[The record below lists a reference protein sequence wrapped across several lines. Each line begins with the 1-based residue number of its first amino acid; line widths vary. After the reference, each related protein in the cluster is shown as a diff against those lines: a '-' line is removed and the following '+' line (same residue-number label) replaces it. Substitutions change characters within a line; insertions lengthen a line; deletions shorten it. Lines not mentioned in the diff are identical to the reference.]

1 MVHNNYNVLNL
12 YIIKIVRFDMCVVLN
27 NLGEREKKAETSFV
41 IFVDSIDLNFI
52 FFCFISID
60 KNYLHVLL
68 LFFSSFDKEK
78 KFLKKTPNQSKTTS
92 YTKYNC
98 WKFSQPI
105 EFEQYVLTHFIS
117 LTWNRIIKNVIFV

>member
-1 MVHNNYNVLNL
+1 
-12 YIIKIVRFDMCVVLN
+12 MCVVLN
-27 NLGEREKKAETSFV
+27 NLGERKRERKKAETSFV
-41 IFVDSIDLNFI
+41 IFVDSIDLDFI

-92 YTKYNC
+92 YTKYNIVGN
-98 WKFSQPI
+98 FLNQ
-105 EFEQYVLTHFIS
+105 
-117 LTWNRIIKNVIFV
+117 